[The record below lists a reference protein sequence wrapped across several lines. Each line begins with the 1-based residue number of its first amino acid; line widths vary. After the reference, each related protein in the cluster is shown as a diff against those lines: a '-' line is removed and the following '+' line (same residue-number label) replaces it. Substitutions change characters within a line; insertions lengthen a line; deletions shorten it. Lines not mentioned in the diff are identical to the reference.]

1 MADLLQVR
9 GVRGGLWFGEEW
21 YGSEEMPTMENEE
34 KYRERGGATVMTQGW
49 LGSAGPADPWLL

>member
-21 YGSEEMPTMENEE
+21 YRSEEMPTMENEE
-34 KYRERGGATVMTQGW
+34 KYRERGATVMTQGW
-49 LGSAGPADPWLL
+49 LGSVGPADPWLL